1 MTSPTSTRPPVGLNE
16 TAPAD
21 PALATGVA
29 IPAAAGAAPAGAA
42 TLEALAPLAAAVK
55 PVPHALVTGATRGI
69 GAAIALA
76 LAGAGWRV
84 TLAGRAHAALEAV
97 RASLPVSP
105 GIAHAC
111 VELDVT
117 DAASVARAFAEVHA
131 RDGALQALVN
141 NAGAVETGPLA
152 KMPLATWERMLAV
165 NLTGVF
171 LCTQAALPPMLAAG
185 SGRIV
190 NIASTAAQ
198 KGYAYCTAYAAAKHG
213 VLGLTRSLA
222 LELAATGIAVNA
234 VCPGYTDTDIVRA
247 GVARIAERTGRS
259 EAESLATFTGANPLQ
274 RLIRP
279 DEVAATVRWLC
290 ADAPAAFTGQAFSVS
305 GGEVMA

>member
-1 MTSPTSTRPPVGLNE
+1 VTRTPVALDE
-16 TAPAD
+16 TAPAGLG
-21 PALATGVA
+21 PAVGVA
-29 IPAAAGAAPAGAA
+29 IPAAATAAAD
-42 TLEALAPLAAAVK
+42 APLESLTPLVAAGRPAPRV
-55 PVPHALVTGATRGI
+55 LVTGATRGI

-76 LAGAGWRV
+76 LAGAGWQV
-84 TLAGRAHAALEAV
+84 TLAGRSRAALEAV
-97 RASLPVSP
+97 RASLPVAP

-111 VELDVT
+111 VELDVA

-141 NAGAVETGPLA
+141 NAGAVETGPMARL
-152 KMPLATWERMLAV
+152 PLATWDRMIAI

-171 LCTQAALPPMLAAG
+171 LCTQAALPPMLAAKA
-185 SGRIV
+185 GRIV

-222 LELAATGIAVNA
+222 LELAPSGIAVNA
-234 VCPGYTDTDIVRA
+234 VCPGYTDTDIVRS
-247 GVARIAERTGRS
+247 GVARLSERTGRS
-259 EAESLATFTGANPLQ
+259 ETESLATFTQASPLQ

-290 ADAPAAFTGQAFSVS
+290 TEAPAGFTGQAFSLS